1 MQVSLKHSLTLMPPL
16 PSAQVEHWHCVT
28 LPPGWE
34 EGSGQ
39 LVACLPGSS
48 WRPVCCSRAEYSQL
62 A

>member
-1 MQVSLKHSLTLMPPL
+1 MQVSLKHSLTLLPPL

-48 WRPVCCSRAEYSQL
+48 
-62 A
+62 